1 MTAKQLRPAVE
12 AAQRAVDRVP
22 LYRPT
27 YPLGRFIFAAEVAAL
42 MEGFD
47 TPVTRRQRA
56 ERRLREVFRSHR
68 LIS

>member
-1 MTAKQLRPAVE
+1 MTDRQKAFAIQ

-27 YPLGRFIFAAEVAAL
+27 YPLGRFIFAAEVTEL

-56 ERRLREVFRSHR
+56 ERRLREAFRSHG
-68 LIS
+68 LLS